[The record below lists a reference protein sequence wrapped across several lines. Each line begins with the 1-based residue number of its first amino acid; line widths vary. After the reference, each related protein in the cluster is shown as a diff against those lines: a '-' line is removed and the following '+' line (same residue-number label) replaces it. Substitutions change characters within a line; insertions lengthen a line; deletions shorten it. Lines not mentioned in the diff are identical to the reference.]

1 MTLDEERVSEA
12 NTDADLVDEGSLGTL
27 LEMWIDEDEKGV
39 AVDGEMELDTAGA
52 RVAEERM
59 TELERTELLDAT
71 EEDEADADV
80 LRTWTELLEAETE
93 LLETWA
99 ELLETTTG
107 LFEACTELLE
117 VVLVGYGGLLTLYP
131 ELPDT

>member
-12 NTDADLVDEGSLGTL
+12 NTDAELVEEGSLEAL
-27 LEMWIDEDEKGV
+27 LEMWTDEDEKGV

-52 RVAEERM
+52 RVAEERV
-59 TELERTELLDAT
+59 TELEKTELLDAT
-71 EEDEADADV
+71 EEEGAETDV

-107 LFEACTELLE
+107 LPEAYTKLLE
-117 VVLVGYGGLLTLYP
+117 VVLVGYAGLLTL
-131 ELPDT
+131 